1 MLYRKFSAL
10 CFLLKLGK
18 QLETAVLLSHLKTSN
33 IFLVAV
39 LLYLT
44 HFCLIICLC
53 PLFVKHG
60 ESTFLAPTGDRSRSY
75 KITLLYTPISLLPL
89 LLGARVTARQCQES
103 LLLGKP
109 AEPGRTS
116 IMHGAKHFIGVQTV
130 LQVLQAERLS
140 LSHPLRSYL

>member
-1 MLYRKFSAL
+1 MGNDTPSNVITEQKQMLYRKFSAL

-75 KITLLYTPISLLPL
+75 KITLLYIPSAVSPEENYLDLCPEHTLTTHCFERSPEWLASALLWL
-89 LLGARVTARQCQES
+89 LC
-103 LLLGKP
+103 KW
-109 AEPGRTS
+109 
-116 IMHGAKHFIGVQTV
+116 
-130 LQVLQAERLS
+130 
-140 LSHPLRSYL
+140 SHT

>member
-1 MLYRKFSAL
+1 MGNDTPSNVITEQKQMLYRKFSAL

-75 KITLLYTPISLLPL
+75 KITLLYIPSAVSPEENYLDLCPEHTLTIHCFERSSEWLASALLWFL
-89 LLGARVTARQCQES
+89 C
-103 LLLGKP
+103 KW
-109 AEPGRTS
+109 
-116 IMHGAKHFIGVQTV
+116 
-130 LQVLQAERLS
+130 
-140 LSHPLRSYL
+140 SHT